1 MNDYAKR
8 LDFFYFLLSGVFG
21 FASIVAFVYEDV
33 TLLGRAGGAT
43 FSGKQAFMAGAAC
56 LFVSAYWMQQVSF
69 IDRSGLLVRTSP
81 YLLAAIVSAV
91 FFVINSVHIS

>member
-8 LDFFYFLLSGVFG
+8 LNFFYFLLSGVFG
-21 FASIVAFVYEDV
+21 FAGTVAFIYEDV

-43 FSGKQAFMAGAAC
+43 FSGKQAFIAGAVC

-69 IDRSGLLVRTSP
+69 INRSGLLVRTSP
-81 YLLAAIVSAV
+81 YLLAAVISGV
-91 FFVINSVHIS
+91 FFVINSI